1 MGSKKARNA
10 ASIGASVG
18 ASLGSRGGPVAAG
31 IGAGFGGAVGYI
43 AGAVTPSCGRKL
55 LPDGGR
61 EQGHDRAVS
70 GHGGGRERDGRR
82 DHGRSEGVAIAVTE
96 DGE

>member
-18 ASLGSRGGPVAAG
+18 ASLGSRGGPVGAG

-43 AGAVTPSCGRKL
+43 AGAVTPSCGRTL
-55 LPDGGR
+55 LPDGGQER
-61 EQGHDRAVS
+61 EHGRRA
-70 GHGGGRERDGRR
+70 GRERHGRR
-82 DHGRSEGVAIAVTE
+82 TRDRSGGVAITVTE
-96 DGE
+96 DGA